1 MEIFI
6 DFCIIMIEYEVIS
19 FKSLDMSEHNEKI
32 YDIAIVGSGP
42 AGFSA
47 STYASRYKLS
57 NIVFGKLLGGTI
69 SEAHKVCNYPGVSDI
84 SGLDLGMNFYNQAKD
99 LGGEFKSEQI
109 TDIKKQNDTFV
120 LTSDNGNTYV
130 SKTVILGIGTNRNK
144 LNLKNEDFYLGKGLS
159 YCATCD
165 AMFYKEK
172 RVAVVGGSNAAV
184 MAASML
190 SDIAKQVY
198 IIYRG
203 TELRGEPVWIDEVMK
218 KPNIEII
225 FTTVLIGLEGEQ
237 KLERVKLS
245 RAFNGQETFDVDGLF
260 VEIGS
265 EPNVD
270 LANKLG
276 LELDDKKYIKVN
288 SDQSTNMP
296 GVWAAGDCTSAS
308 NRFRQVITA
317 ASEGAIA
324 ANSIFTALKKG
335 CGSTEIY

>member
-1 MEIFI
+1 MP
-6 DFCIIMIEYEVIS
+6 DT
-19 FKSLDMSEHNEKI
+19 LNKI

-47 STYASRYKLS
+47 SIYASRYKLS

-84 SGLDLGMNFYNQAKD
+84 SGYDLGIKFHEQAKD
-99 LGGEFKSEQI
+99 LGGEYSSEHI
-109 TDIKKQNDTFV
+109 LDIKKEGDVFRLVTDKEREYFA
-120 LTSDNGNTYV
+120 
-130 SKTVILGIGTNRNK
+130 KTVILGIGTNRNK
-144 LNLKNEDFYLGKGLS
+144 LNLANEEKFLGKGIS

-165 AMFYKEK
+165 AMFFKDK
-172 RVAVVGGSNAAV
+172 VVVVVGGSNAAT

-190 SDIAKQVY
+190 SDIAKKVY

-203 TELRGEPVWIDEVMK
+203 TELRGEPMWIEQVDAKENV
-218 KPNIEII
+218 EII
-225 FTTVLIGLEGEQ
+225 YTTVVIGLEGEE
-237 KLERVKLS
+237 KIERIKIS
-245 RAFNGQETFDVDGLF
+245 RPHNGSEYIETDGVF

-265 EPNVD
+265 VPNVD

-276 LELDDKKYIKVN
+276 LELDKSKYIKVN
-288 SDQSTNMP
+288 EDQTTSLE

-317 ASEGAIA
+317 ASEGSIA
-324 ANSIFTALKKG
+324 ANSIFGYLKQGKG
-335 CGSTEIY
+335 CGNATEIY